1 VFRFID
7 REKATHPIRVM
18 CRLFGV
24 SPSGYHAWK
33 TRPISTRAFQDQ
45 LLLELIRDSYHRSRD
60 TYGSPRVWEDL
71 REAGVCI
78 GRKRVARLM
87 RKDAL
92 CGAYRPRRWK
102 TTRRGRRLVAPAA
115 DHVDRLFAA
124 PEPNQLWVADIKH
137 VETDEG
143 PLFIAA
149 VQDAFSR
156 RIVGWSM
163 RENLRTQIVLD
174 ALDMAVQTRRPDAVI
189 HHSDQGCQYT
199 SIAFGLACRRA
210 NITPSMGSV
219 GDCFD
224 NALAESFWA
233 TLERDLLSRYTFA
246 TRLDARSAIF
256 DYIEG
261 FYNSHR
267 RHSALGQ
274 ISPVEFERR
283 WTVQDRVA

>member
-1 VFRFID
+1 VFEFID
-7 REKATHPIRVM
+7 REKANHSIRLM
-18 CRLFGV
+18 CRLLGV
-24 SPSGYHAWK
+24 SPSGFHAWK
-33 TRPISTRAFQDQ
+33 ARPMSTRGFQD
-45 LLLELIRDSYHRSRD
+45 LMLAALIKDSHARSRG
-60 TYGSPRVWEDL
+60 TYGAPRVHADL
-71 REAGVCI
+71 LEAGVRI
-78 GRKRVARLM
+78 SRKRVARLM
-87 RKDAL
+87 RKDGL
-92 CGAYRPRRWK
+92 CGAYRRRGWK

-115 DHVDRLFAA
+115 DHVERVFAA
-124 PEPNQLWVADIKH
+124 PDPNRLWVADIKH
-137 VETDEG
+137 VDTGEG

-156 RIVGWSM
+156 RILGWSM
-163 RENLRTQIVLD
+163 RENLQTQIVLD
-174 ALDMAVQTRRPDAVI
+174 ALEMATQTRRPDTVI

-233 TLERDLLSRYTFA
+233 TLERDLLSRYRFA
-246 TRLDARSAIF
+246 TRLDARTAIF

-261 FYNSHR
+261 FYNPHR

-274 ISPVEFERR
+274 ISPAEFERR
-283 WTVQDRVA
+283 WTVKDRAA

>member
-1 VFRFID
+1 
-7 REKATHPIRVM
+7 M
-18 CRLFGV
+18 CRLLEV

-33 TRPISTRAFQDQ
+33 ARPISTRAFQD
-45 LLLELIRDSYHRSRD
+45 LMLVALIKDSHERSRR
-60 TYGSPRVWEDL
+60 TYGAPRVWEDL
-71 REAGVCI
+71 LEAGVRI

-87 RKDAL
+87 RKQGL

-115 DHVDRLFAA
+115 DHVDRVFAA
-124 PEPNQLWVADIKH
+124 PEPNRLWVADIKH
-137 VETDEG
+137 VDTSEG

-174 ALDMAVQTRRPDAVI
+174 ALEMATHTRRPDAVI

-246 TRLDARSAIF
+246 TRLEARSAIF

-261 FYNSHR
+261 FYNPHR

-274 ISPVEFERR
+274 ISPAEFERR
-283 WTVQDRVA
+283 WMVQDRVA